1 MQRDNLVTEPL
12 PATVG
17 ADNPGMPDTSR
28 RTFLTRAGATSAL
41 LALAP
46 EAHPWLSAAG
56 GDITI
61 AASARIP
68 MLRVLG
74 RTLSD
79 NVLKLF
85 SVLGDAVNNRIYV
98 AGIMTRHIGVYD
110 GTTHAVLGT
119 VDTGIVG
126 NSYKYMALDT
136 TANRL
141 YVHDGLNHILVA
153 VNLSTG
159 QVTGPVSVPPL
170 TWGILADESRGLL
183 YVLAPESPNFRILD
197 GATLQT
203 VATSTA
209 MGTTVTSML
218 LDRAS
223 DSVWVMD
230 QAPGTGRIFQYNLAS
245 RTVTS
250 TISFALL
257 GQQRAT
263 AMAGRTPSGAFW
275 LHVPGRGIL
284 RVSSAG
290 RIEQTL
296 TLPALTFENMVYD
309 PDADLLSVLFQ
320 EGVAEGEVAAVG
332 ARLWRYDGRTWAETS
347 AFGAKP
353 HLISLNRATGRI
365 YAASGDESVVYHTT
379 RESGVMTSF
388 RVGDSVEHVQPTP
401 GGPLYITSRLGGSY
415 LTAYTPETGAA
426 ETFTAG
432 FWPTALAFD
441 PAGRYL
447 IAVNAWDSTISIF
460 EHPTHRLLQTT
471 SLGIPRG
478 TTDRLPDIAVDFTR
492 GRAYA
497 AYPEFGVVA
506 VADWVANRPVTTLA
520 LSGFTAGDTG
530 GGPHHIQVAVSES
543 HARLFIYAPALR
555 RLETYDISG
564 STPSRIGQATTSLE
578 TGDEGHAWKTL
589 FVDAARDRVFV
600 GPNVYDARTGRSVG
614 IRASVGDRLFASDD
628 ARSVYWA
635 CSTES
640 GVLSV
645 HTLDRATLT
654 AVDSQVLGSS
664 NRVGVDVVMDLSRNL
679 IYVTNLPAAEI
690 EAFQIA

>member
-1 MQRDNLVTEPL
+1 MAAVR
-12 PATVG
+12 
-17 ADNPGMPDTSR
+17 ADNPNMPDTSR
-28 RTFLTRAGATSAL
+28 RAFLTRAGATSAL

-46 EAHPWLSAAG
+46 DAHPWLAAAG

-61 AASARIP
+61 AASAKIP

-74 RTLSD
+74 RTLSH

-119 VDTGIVG
+119 VDTGITE

-141 YVHDGLNHILVA
+141 YVHDGLNHTLLA

-159 QVTGPVSVPPL
+159 QVTGPVAVPTL
-170 TWGILADESRGLL
+170 TFQILADSDRGVL
-183 YVLAPESPNFRILD
+183 YMLAPESPNFRILD

-203 VATSTA
+203 IATSTA

-218 LDRAS
+218 HDHAS
-223 DSVWVMD
+223 DSVWVLD
-230 QAPGTGRIFQYNLAS
+230 PVVGTSRILQYNLAS
-245 RTVTS
+245 RTVTN
-250 TISFALL
+250 TISISLL
-257 GQQRAT
+257 GSQRAI
-263 AMAGRTPSGAFW
+263 AMAGRTASGAFW
-275 LHVPGRGIL
+275 VHVPGRGIL
-284 RVSSAG
+284 RVSTAG

-296 TLPALTFENMVYD
+296 TLPALNFENMVYD

-332 ARLWRYDGRTWAETS
+332 ARLWRYDGRTWAESS

-353 HLISLNRATGRI
+353 HLLSLNRATGRI

-432 FWPTALAFD
+432 MWPTALAFD

-447 IAVNAWDSTISIF
+447 IALNAWDSTISIF
-460 EHPTHRLLQTT
+460 EHPTRRLLQTT
-471 SLGIPRG
+471 SLGIARG

-506 VADWVANRPVTTLA
+506 VTDWVANRAGAPLTV
-520 LSGFTAGDTG
+520 SGFTAGDTG
-530 GGPHHIQVAVSES
+530 GGPNHIQVAVSES
-543 HARLFIYAPALR
+543 HARLFIYAPSLR

-564 STPSRIGQATTSLE
+564 STPSRIGQATTPLE

-589 FVDAARDRVFV
+589 FVDAARDRLFV
-600 GPNVYDARTGRSVG
+600 GQNVYDARTGRSVG
-614 IRASVGDRLFASDD
+614 IQASVGDRLLASDD

-635 CSTES
+635 CSADG

-664 NRVGVDVVMDLSRNL
+664 DRVGVDVVMDLSRNL
-679 IYVTNLPAAEI
+679 IYVTNLPSAELD
-690 EAFQIA
+690 AFQIV

>member
-1 MQRDNLVTEPL
+1 MTGPL
-12 PATVG
+12 TAAAG
-17 ADNPGMPDTSR
+17 ADNPNMPDTSR
-28 RTFLTRAGATSAL
+28 RAFLTRAGATSAL

-46 EAHPWLSAAG
+46 EAHPWLAAAG

-61 AASARIP
+61 AASARIS

-74 RTLSD
+74 RTLSH

-119 VDTGIVG
+119 VDTGITV

-141 YVHDGLNHILVA
+141 YVHDGLNHTLLA

-159 QVTGPVSVPPL
+159 QVTGPVAVPTL
-170 TWGILADESRGLL
+170 TFQILADSDRGLL
-183 YVLAPESPNFRILD
+183 YLLAPESPNFRILD

-209 MGTTVTSML
+209 MGTTVTAML
-218 LDRAS
+218 HDRAS

-230 QAPGTGRIFQYNLAS
+230 AGVGTPRIFQFNLAS
-245 RTVTS
+245 RSVTN
-250 TISFALL
+250 TIALPLL
-257 GQQRAT
+257 GTQRAT
-263 AMAGRTPSGAFW
+263 AIAGRTSSGAFW
-275 LHVPGRGIL
+275 LQVPGRGIL

-290 RIEQTL
+290 RVEQTL
-296 TLPALTFENMVYD
+296 TLPALNFENMVYD

-320 EGVAEGEVAAVG
+320 EGVAEGEVAPVG
-332 ARLWRYDGRTWAETS
+332 ARLWRYDGRTWAESS

-426 ETFTAG
+426 DTFTAG
-432 FWPTALAFD
+432 TWPTALAFD

-447 IAVNAWDSTISIF
+447 IALNA
-460 EHPTHRLLQTT
+460 
-471 SLGIPRG
+471 
-478 TTDRLPDIAVDFTR
+478 
-492 GRAYA
+492 
-497 AYPEFGVVA
+497 
-506 VADWVANRPVTTLA
+506 
-520 LSGFTAGDTG
+520 
-530 GGPHHIQVAVSES
+530 
-543 HARLFIYAPALR
+543 
-555 RLETYDISG
+555 
-564 STPSRIGQATTSLE
+564 
-578 TGDEGHAWKTL
+578 
-589 FVDAARDRVFV
+589 
-600 GPNVYDARTGRSVG
+600 
-614 IRASVGDRLFASDD
+614 
-628 ARSVYWA
+628 
-635 CSTES
+635 
-640 GVLSV
+640 
-645 HTLDRATLT
+645 
-654 AVDSQVLGSS
+654 
-664 NRVGVDVVMDLSRNL
+664 
-679 IYVTNLPAAEI
+679 
-690 EAFQIA
+690 